1 MFNVLLKF
9 SDTDREF
16 DPTADMLVHEFD
28 DEQTL
33 EEEEAMS
40 NESAGNEL
48 DDLEKVNYKCFL
60 SFCLAKTLL
69 RIYHHA
75 YLHLL
80 FLL

>member
-1 MFNVLLKF
+1 MTLGNDKNNHIKINLFY

-48 DDLEKVNYKCFL
+48 DDLEKVNNGHLICIMMLKIFL
-60 SFCLAKTLL
+60 
-69 RIYHHA
+69 
-75 YLHLL
+75 
-80 FLL
+80 

>member
-1 MFNVLLKF
+1 MYSRICMFKVSLKI

-48 DDLEKVNYKCFL
+48 DDLEKVN
-60 SFCLAKTLL
+60 
-69 RIYHHA
+69 
-75 YLHLL
+75 
-80 FLL
+80 

>member
-1 MFNVLLKF
+1 MFKVLLKF

-48 DDLEKVNYKCFL
+48 DDLEKVQ
-60 SFCLAKTLL
+60 
-69 RIYHHA
+69 
-75 YLHLL
+75 
-80 FLL
+80 